1 VQELLGHI
9 DEQGRF
15 LAEREYTSDTL
26 RSEASSASKTVSD
39 LRAELAE
46 AEARRRSG
54 IESLQTEREVLEN
67 QLRQSHLE
75 KGRLQEEIA
84 AMKREVESTWVNER
98 MENAVLR
105 ERINDVAA
113 EVARLTSV
121 LEGPGSQIDAIL
133 AGEAGRTS
141 AVPLA
146 PAAGNAVDNPYGAVT
161 ALGEG
166 VKGSLA
172 DRIRALQGRS
182 ARVPEPSR
190 A

>member
-1 VQELLGHI
+1 LARL

-15 LAEREYTSDTL
+15 LAEREYDSDKL
-26 RSEASSASKTVSD
+26 RGETATARKNEAD

-46 AEARRRSG
+46 AENRKRAAVEAVNAERVQ
-54 IESLQTEREVLEN
+54 IEAQFKQAQEERNRLQTELT
-67 QLRQSHLE
+67 
-75 KGRLQEEIA
+75 
-84 AMKREVESTWVNER
+84 AMKREVEVTWANER

-121 LEGPGSQIDAIL
+121 LEGPGSAIDTIL
-133 AGEAGRTS
+133 AGEPARAA

-146 PAAGNAVDNPYGAVT
+146 PAAADNGDKAPANGQN
-161 ALGEG
+161 G
-166 VKGSLA
+166 KGSLA
-172 DRIRALQGRS
+172 DRIRALQHRAS
-182 ARVPEPSR
+182 QVPQPSR